1 MIRFSKII
9 SVLFLFLGISKG
21 AFSQLHGLVVD
32 ASTQLPLSHAHV
44 EVHELNY
51 EVITDGK
58 GYFIVEEI
66 PVGKYHLHVL
76 KENYVA
82 KLFDFTVEKDSIT
95 TLRIELLPSTFQL
108 NEIVIED
115 GTSKVEV
122 RRSSQAMVS
131 LSAAE
136 LTLSNGLTLSDKLKS
151 QPGISSISTGAGMSK
166 PQIRAYS
173 GSRCFIQ
180 DLGMKHEAQQWGSD
194 HGLEIDP
201 FQIENLEWRKGAGNV
216 VYGSDAIGG
225 VLSLRLPEVPKEG
238 VHGNVGSIIQTGNQ
252 TLGNSAQIS
261 IRKNRNYLKVRSTLM
276 KYGDMNLPAD
286 SFTYLN
292 RIYPLAEGALQNTA
306 GKDLHEQFVFGRL
319 LPKGKIQLSQ
329 SLYTQNAGMF
339 VGAVGVPTGTS
350 VQSDGDS
357 RNVGFPN
364 VSLRHF
370 KTALHFSSNTKWG
383 WFETNAGVQ
392 ENRRQEFILPRRE
405 GFQPLPNYNVAH
417 DLRLRSAQ
425 INSFLRITSAE
436 GTKTLVGLFSELL
449 QHSRGGYDFLL
460 PNYSGVQNAA
470 YYQRNG
476 TLQHRKKETFRT
488 FGFRIEQG
496 KFTDEAYA
504 TPVYASVDS
513 IGSYYV
519 RAAEVKRNF
528 VGWSFEIGEAVAIRE
543 GQSLKYSL
551 QRAWRMP
558 NAAELYI
565 NGVHHGTFRHEQGN
579 AQLNPEVGHM
589 FDVGYEFQKKKIR
602 FSLAGYAHYFSNYI
616 FLRASSTYS
625 QLSDGGQVYVYSQ
638 DRALFSGGEM
648 KSEFQL
654 NELAKLEWSA
664 SSVFSY
670 LFTSGTATPFTPPIS
685 SSLLFQ
691 HKLIE
696 LKKKLLIEWQV
707 QGKWAAAQNRVD
719 RNEKGTAGYEIF
731 DSSINIEWKCKGVF
745 VESHVGVNNLFNST
759 YYNHSSNYRRLNL
772 PEMGRNVF
780 IQTRLSF

>member
-1 MIRFSKII
+1 MRLFFL
-9 SVLFLFLGISKG
+9 VLFLGMG
-21 AFSQLHGLVVD
+21 YCAQAQLHGIVVD
-32 ASTQLPLSHAHV
+32 ASTQLPLSHVHV
-44 EVHELNY
+44 EVHELNAD
-51 EVITDGK
+51 VITDGK
-58 GYFIVEEI
+58 GYFVVEEI

-76 KENYVA
+76 KDNYAA
-82 KLFDFTVEKDSIT
+82 KLFDFTVERDSIT
-95 TLRIELLPSTFQL
+95 TLRIELFPSNFQL

-131 LSAAE
+131 LSAKE
-136 LTLSNGLTLSDKLKS
+136 LTLTNGLTLSDKLKS

-201 FQIENLEWRKGAGNV
+201 FQIENIEWRKGAGNV
-216 VYGSDAIGG
+216 MYGSDAIGG
-225 VLSLRLPEVPKEG
+225 VLSIRLPEVPKDG
-238 VHGNVGSIIQTGNQ
+238 VHGNVGSIFQSNNN

-261 IRKNRNYLKVRSTLM
+261 VRKNKNYLKLRSTLM
-276 KYGDMNLPAD
+276 KYGDMQLPAD
-286 SFTYLN
+286 SFTYLR

-306 GKDLHEQFVFGRL
+306 GRDMHEQFVFGRL

-329 SLYTQNAGMF
+329 SFYTQDAGMF
-339 VGAVGVPTGTS
+339 VGAIGVPTVGG

-357 RNVGFPN
+357 RNMGFPN

-370 KTALHFSSNTKWG
+370 KSALHFSSNTKWG

-425 INSFLRITSAE
+425 INSFLRMTSKE
-436 GTKTLVGLFSELL
+436 GTKMLVGLFAEWL

-460 PNYSGVQNAA
+460 PNYAGTQHAL
-470 YYQRNG
+470 YFQRNG
-476 TLQHRKKETFRT
+476 LLQHRKKETFRT
-488 FGFRIEQG
+488 VGLRLEQG
-496 KFTDEAYA
+496 RLRDEAFRS
-504 TPVYASVDS
+504 PVYASVDS
-513 IGSYYV
+513 IGSYFV
-519 RAAEVKRNF
+519 RANDITRNF
-528 VGWSFEIGEAVAIRE
+528 AGWSFEIGEAVSIHE

-558 NAAELYI
+558 NAAELFI

-579 AQLNPEVGHM
+579 AELNPEVGYL
-589 FDVGYEFQKKKIR
+589 FDTAYELQTGKFR
-602 FSLAGYAHYFSNYI
+602 LSLAGYAHYFSNYI
-616 FLRASSTYS
+616 FLRASSFYS
-625 QLSDGGQVYVYSQ
+625 ELSDGGQVYVYSQ
-638 DRALFSGGEM
+638 DRAMFSGGEM

-654 NELAKLEWSA
+654 NTRTRIEWSA
-664 SSVFSY
+664 QSVFSY
-670 LFTSGTATPFTPPIS
+670 LFLSGTASPFTPPIS
-685 SSLLFQ
+685 SSVTLQ
-691 HKLIE
+691 HKLFE
-696 LKKKLLIEWQV
+696 LKNKLNVLLEV
-707 QGKWAAAQNRVD
+707 QGNWAAAQNRVD
-719 RNEKGTAGYEIF
+719 RNEKSTPGYQTL
-731 DSSINIEWKCKGVF
+731 DSKLKVEWKLRGITL
-745 VESHVGVNNLFNST
+745 ESNLGVNNLFNAF
-759 YYNHSSNYRRLNL
+759 YYNHTSNYRRLNL

-780 IQTRLSF
+780 IQTLIKF

>member
-1 MIRFSKII
+1 MRLFFL
-9 SVLFLFLGISKG
+9 VLFLGMGYF
-21 AFSQLHGLVVD
+21 AQAQLHGIVVD
-32 ASTQLPLSHAHV
+32 ASTQLPLSHVHV
-44 EVHELNY
+44 EVHELNT

-76 KENYVA
+76 KDNYAA
-82 KLFDFTVEKDSIT
+82 KLFDFTVERDSIT
-95 TLRIELLPSTFQL
+95 TLRIELLPSNFQL

-136 LTLSNGLTLSDKLKS
+136 LTLANGLTLSDKLKS

-201 FQIENLEWRKGAGNV
+201 FQIENIEWRKGAGNV
-216 VYGSDAIGG
+216 MYGSDAIGG
-225 VLSLRLPEVPKEG
+225 VLSIRLPEVPKEG
-238 VHGNVGSIIQTGNQ
+238 VHGNVGSIFQSNNNTF
-252 TLGNSAQIS
+252 GNSAQVS
-261 IRKNRNYLKVRSTLM
+261 IRKNKNYLKLRSTVM
-276 KYGDMNLPAD
+276 NYGDMQLPAD
-286 SFTYLN
+286 SFTYLR
-292 RIYPLAEGALQNTA
+292 RIYPLVNGALQNTA
-306 GKDLHEQFVFGRL
+306 GKDVHEQFVVGRL
-319 LPKGKIQLSQ
+319 FPKGKIQLSQ
-329 SLYTQNAGMF
+329 SLYTQQAGMF
-339 VGAVGVPTGTS
+339 VGAIGVPTVGS

-357 RNVGFPN
+357 RNVGFPK

-370 KTALHFSSNTKWG
+370 KSALHFSSNTKWG

-425 INSFLRITSAE
+425 INSFLRMTSKE

-449 QHSRGGYDFLL
+449 QHARGGYDFLL
-460 PNYSGVQNAA
+460 PNYSGAQNAV
-470 YYQRNG
+470 YVQQNVP
-476 TLQHRKKETFRT
+476 LQHRKKETFRT
-488 FGFRIEQG
+488 LGMRVEQG
-496 KFTDEAYA
+496 SMRNESFRS
-504 TPVYASVDS
+504 PIYASADS

-519 RAAEVKRNF
+519 RANEVTRNF
-528 VGWSFEIGEAVAIRE
+528 AGWSFEIGEAVALRE

-558 NAAELYI
+558 NAAEWFI

-579 AQLNPEVGHM
+579 AILNPEVGYL
-589 FDVGYEFQKKKIR
+589 FDAAYELQTEKFR
-602 FSLAGYAHYFSNYI
+602 LSLAGYAHYFSNYI
-616 FLRASSTYS
+616 FLRASSIYS
-625 QLSDGGQVYVYSQ
+625 ELPDGGQVYVYSQ
-638 DRALFSGGEM
+638 DRAMFSGGEM

-654 NELAKLEWSA
+654 NTRTKLEWSA
-664 SSVFSY
+664 QSVFSY
-670 LFTSGTATPFTPPIS
+670 LFSSGTASPFTPPIS
-685 SSLLFQ
+685 SSVLLQ
-691 HKLIE
+691 QKLFE
-696 LKKKLLIEWQV
+696 LKNKLNVQLEV
-707 QGKWAAAQNRVD
+707 QGNWAAAQNRVD
-719 RNEKGTAGYEIF
+719 RNEKSTPGYHTL
-731 DSSINIEWKCKGVF
+731 DSRLKVECKLRGLTL
-745 VESHVGVNNLFNST
+745 ESNFGVNNLFNAF
-759 YYNHSSNYRRLNL
+759 YYNHTSNYRRLNL

-780 IQTRLSF
+780 IQTLIKF

>member
-1 MIRFSKII
+1 MRLFFL
-9 SVLFLFLGISKG
+9 VLFLGMG
-21 AFSQLHGLVVD
+21 YCVQAQLHGIVVD

-44 EVHELNY
+44 EVHELNTD
-51 EVITDGK
+51 VITDGK

-76 KENYVA
+76 KDNYAA
-82 KLFDFTVEKDSIT
+82 KLFDFMVERDSIT
-95 TLRIELLPSTFQL
+95 TLRIELLPSNFQL

-131 LSAAE
+131 LSAKE
-136 LTLSNGLTLSDKLKS
+136 LTLTNGLTLSDKLKS

-201 FQIENLEWRKGAGNV
+201 FQIENIEWRKGAGNV
-216 VYGSDAIGG
+216 MYGSDAIGG
-225 VLSLRLPEVPKEG
+225 VLSIRLPEVPKDG
-238 VHGNVGSIIQTGNQ
+238 VHGNVGSIFQSNNN

-261 IRKNRNYLKVRSTLM
+261 VRKNKNYLKLRSTLM
-276 KYGDMNLPAD
+276 KYGDMQLPAD
-286 SFTYLN
+286 SFTYLR

-306 GKDLHEQFVFGRL
+306 GRDMHEQFVFGRL

-329 SLYTQNAGMF
+329 SFYTQDAGMF
-339 VGAVGVPTGTS
+339 VGAIGVPTVGG

-357 RNVGFPN
+357 RNMGFPN

-370 KTALHFSSNTKWG
+370 KSALHFSSNTKWG

-425 INSFLRITSAE
+425 INSFLRMTSKE
-436 GTKTLVGLFSELL
+436 GTKTLVGLFAEWL

-460 PNYSGVQNAA
+460 PNYAGTQHAL
-470 YYQRNG
+470 YFQRNG
-476 TLQHRKKETFRT
+476 LLQHRKKETFRT
-488 FGFRIEQG
+488 VGLRLEQG
-496 KFTDEAYA
+496 RLRDEAFRS
-504 TPVYASVDS
+504 PVYASVDS
-513 IGSYYV
+513 IGSYFV
-519 RAAEVKRNF
+519 RANDITRNF
-528 VGWSFEIGEAVAIRE
+528 AGWSFEIGEAVSIHE

-558 NAAELYI
+558 NAAELFI

-579 AQLNPEVGHM
+579 AELNPEVGYL
-589 FDVGYEFQKKKIR
+589 FDTAYELQTEKFR
-602 FSLAGYAHYFSNYI
+602 LSLAGYAHYFSNYI
-616 FLRASSTYS
+616 FLRASSFYS
-625 QLSDGGQVYVYSQ
+625 ELSDGGQVYVYSQ
-638 DRALFSGGEM
+638 DRAMFSGGEM

-654 NELAKLEWSA
+654 NTRTRIEWSA
-664 SSVFSY
+664 QSVFSY
-670 LFTSGTATPFTPPIS
+670 LFLSGTASPFTPPIS
-685 SSLLFQ
+685 SSVTLQ
-691 HKLIE
+691 HKLFE
-696 LKKKLLIEWQV
+696 LKNKLNVLLEV
-707 QGKWAAAQNRVD
+707 QGNWAAAQNRVD
-719 RNEKGTAGYEIF
+719 RNEKSTPGYQTL
-731 DSSINIEWKCKGVF
+731 DSKLKVEWKFRGITL
-745 VESHVGVNNLFNST
+745 ESNLGVNNLFNAF
-759 YYNHSSNYRRLNL
+759 YYNHTSNYRRLNL

-780 IQTRLSF
+780 IQTLIKF

>member
-1 MIRFSKII
+1 MRLFFL
-9 SVLFLFLGISKG
+9 VLFLGMG
-21 AFSQLHGLVVD
+21 YCAQAQLHGIVVD
-32 ASTQLPLSHAHV
+32 ASTQLPLSHVHV
-44 EVHELNY
+44 EVHELNAD
-51 EVITDGK
+51 VITDGK

-76 KENYVA
+76 KDNYAA
-82 KLFDFTVEKDSIT
+82 KLFDFMVERDSIT
-95 TLRIELLPSTFQL
+95 TLRIELLPSNFQL

-131 LSAAE
+131 LSAKE
-136 LTLSNGLTLSDKLKS
+136 LTLTNGLTLSDKLKS

-201 FQIENLEWRKGAGNV
+201 FQIENIEWRKGAGNV
-216 VYGSDAIGG
+216 MYGSDAIGG
-225 VLSLRLPEVPKEG
+225 VLSIRLPEVPKDG
-238 VHGNVGSIIQTGNQ
+238 VHGNVGSIFQSNNN

-261 IRKNRNYLKVRSTLM
+261 VRKNKNYLKLRSTLM
-276 KYGDMNLPAD
+276 KYGDMQLPAD
-286 SFTYLN
+286 SFTYLR

-306 GKDLHEQFVFGRL
+306 GRDMHEQFVFGRL

-329 SLYTQNAGMF
+329 SFYTQDAGMF
-339 VGAVGVPTGTS
+339 VGAIGVPTVGG

-357 RNVGFPN
+357 RNMGFPN

-370 KTALHFSSNTKWG
+370 KSALHFSSNTKWG

-425 INSFLRITSAE
+425 INSFLRMTSKE
-436 GTKTLVGLFSELL
+436 GTKTLVGLFAEWL

-460 PNYSGVQNAA
+460 PNYAGTQHAL
-470 YYQRNG
+470 YFQRNG
-476 TLQHRKKETFRT
+476 LLQHRKKETFRT
-488 FGFRIEQG
+488 VGLRLEQG
-496 KFTDEAYA
+496 RLRDEAFRS
-504 TPVYASVDS
+504 PVYASVDS
-513 IGSYYV
+513 IGSYFV
-519 RAAEVKRNF
+519 RANDITRNF
-528 VGWSFEIGEAVAIRE
+528 AGWSFEIGEAVSIHE

-558 NAAELYI
+558 NAAELFI

-579 AQLNPEVGHM
+579 AELNPEVGYL
-589 FDVGYEFQKKKIR
+589 FDTAYELQTGKFR
-602 FSLAGYAHYFSNYI
+602 LSLAGYAHYFSNYI
-616 FLRASSTYS
+616 FLRASSFYS
-625 QLSDGGQVYVYSQ
+625 ELSDGGQVYVYSQ
-638 DRALFSGGEM
+638 DRAMFSGGEM

-654 NELAKLEWSA
+654 NTRTRIEWSA
-664 SSVFSY
+664 QSVFSY
-670 LFTSGTATPFTPPIS
+670 LFLSGTASPFTPPIS
-685 SSLLFQ
+685 SSVTLQ
-691 HKLIE
+691 HKLFE
-696 LKKKLLIEWQV
+696 LKNKLNVLLEV
-707 QGKWAAAQNRVD
+707 QGNWAAAQNRVD
-719 RNEKGTAGYEIF
+719 RNEKSTPGYQTL
-731 DSSINIEWKCKGVF
+731 DSKLKVEWKLRGITL
-745 VESHVGVNNLFNST
+745 ESNLGVNNLFNAF
-759 YYNHSSNYRRLNL
+759 YYNHTSNYRRLNL

-780 IQTRLSF
+780 IQTLIKF

>member
-1 MIRFSKII
+1 MRLFFL
-9 SVLFLFLGISKG
+9 VLFLGMG
-21 AFSQLHGLVVD
+21 YCTHAQLHGIVVD

-44 EVHELNY
+44 EVHELNAD
-51 EVITDGK
+51 VITDGK

-76 KENYVA
+76 KDNYSA
-82 KLFDFTVEKDSIT
+82 KLFDFMVERDSIT
-95 TLRIELLPSTFQL
+95 TLRIELLPSNFQL

-131 LSAAE
+131 LSAKE
-136 LTLSNGLTLSDKLKS
+136 LTLANGLTLSDKLKS

-201 FQIENLEWRKGAGNV
+201 FQIENIEWRKGGGNV
-216 VYGSDAIGG
+216 MYGSDAIGG
-225 VLSLRLPEVPKEG
+225 VLSIRLPEVPKDG
-238 VHGNVGSIIQTGNQ
+238 VHGNVGSIFQSNNN

-261 IRKNRNYLKVRSTLM
+261 VRKNKNYLKLRSTLM
-276 KYGDMNLPAD
+276 KYGDMQLSAD
-286 SFTYLN
+286 SFTYLR

-306 GKDLHEQFVFGRL
+306 GKDVHEQFVFGRL
-319 LPKGKIQLSQ
+319 LPKGKIQVSQ
-329 SLYTQNAGMF
+329 SLYTQDAGMF
-339 VGAVGVPTGTS
+339 VGAIGVPTVGS

-370 KTALHFSSNTKWG
+370 KSALHFSSNTKWG

-425 INSFLRITSAE
+425 INSYLRMTSKE
-436 GTKTLVGLFSELL
+436 GTKTLVGLFAEML

-460 PNYSGVQNAA
+460 PNYAGTQHAV
-470 YYQRNG
+470 YFQRNG
-476 TLQHRKKETFRT
+476 LLQHRKKETFRT
-488 FGFRIEQG
+488 VGLRLEQG
-496 KFTDEAYA
+496 RMRDEAFRS
-504 TPVYASVDS
+504 PVYASVDS

-519 RAAEVKRNF
+519 RANEITRNF
-528 VGWSFEIGEAVAIRE
+528 AGWSFEIGEAVSIHE

-558 NAAELYI
+558 NAAELFI

-579 AQLNPEVGHM
+579 AKLNPEVGYL
-589 FDVGYEFQKKKIR
+589 FDTAYELQTEKFR
-602 FSLAGYAHYFSNYI
+602 LSLAGYAHYFSNYI
-616 FLRASSTYS
+616 FLRATSRFSE
-625 QLSDGGQVYVYSQ
+625 LPDGGQIYSYSE
-638 DRALFSGGEM
+638 DRAFFIGGEM

-654 NELAKLEWSA
+654 NQRMNLVWTAQ
-664 SSVFSY
+664 SVFSY
-670 LFTSGTATPFTPPIS
+670 LFSSGTASPFTPPMS
-685 SSLLFQ
+685 SSVNLQ
-691 HKLIE
+691 HKLFE
-696 LKKKLLIEWQV
+696 VKNKLNVMFEV
-707 QGKWAAAQNRVD
+707 QGNWTAAQNRVD
-719 RNEKGTAGYEIF
+719 RNEKSTPGYETV
-731 DSSINIEWKCKGVF
+731 DTRLAMEWKWRNMSL
-745 VESHVGVNNLFNST
+745 ESNLGVNNVFNSF
-759 YYNHSSNYRRLNL
+759 YYNHTSNYRRLNL

-780 IQTRLSF
+780 IQSIVKF

>member
-1 MIRFSKII
+1 
-9 SVLFLFLGISKG
+9 
-21 AFSQLHGLVVD
+21 
-32 ASTQLPLSHAHV
+32 
-44 EVHELNY
+44 
-51 EVITDGK
+51 
-58 GYFIVEEI
+58 
-66 PVGKYHLHVL
+66 
-76 KENYVA
+76 
-82 KLFDFTVEKDSIT
+82 
-95 TLRIELLPSTFQL
+95 L

-131 LSAAE
+131 LSAKE
-136 LTLSNGLTLSDKLKS
+136 LTLANGLTLSDKLKS

-201 FQIENLEWRKGAGNV
+201 FQIENIEWRKGAGNV

-225 VLSLRLPEVPKEG
+225 VLSIRLPEVPKEG
-238 VHGNVGSIIQTGNQ
+238 VHANVGSIYQSNNN

-261 IRKNRNYLKVRSTLM
+261 IRKNKNYFKLRSTFM
-276 KYGDMNLPAD
+276 KYGDMRLPAD
-286 SFTYLN
+286 SFTYLR

-329 SLYTQNAGMF
+329 SLYTQQAGMF
-339 VGAVGVPTGTS
+339 VGAIGVPTVGS

-370 KTALHFSSNTKWG
+370 KSALHFSSNTKWG

-392 ENRRQEFILPRRE
+392 ENRRQEFIFPRRE

-425 INSFLRITSAE
+425 INSFLRITSKE

-460 PNYSGVQNAA
+460 PNYTGAQNAV
-470 YYQRNG
+470 YFQRNG
-476 TLQHRKKETFRT
+476 SLQHRKKETFRT
-488 FGFRIEQG
+488 VGMRLEQG
-496 KFTDEAYA
+496 RMHDNAFQS
-504 TPVYASVDS
+504 PVYTSIDS

-519 RAAEVKRNF
+519 RANENTRNF
-528 VGWSFEIGEAVAIRE
+528 AGWSFEIGEAVAIHE

-558 NAAELYI
+558 NAAELFI

-579 AQLNPEVGHM
+579 AKLNPEVGYL
-589 FDVGYEFQKKKIR
+589 FDMAYEFQSEKIR
-602 FSLAGYAHYFSNYI
+602 VSLAGYAHYFSNYI
-616 FLRASSTYS
+616 FLRASSVFS
-625 QLSDGGQVYVYSQ
+625 ELSDGGQVYVYAQ

-654 NELAKLEWSA
+654 NARTKIEWSA
-664 SSVFSY
+664 QSVFSY
-670 LFTSGTATPFTPPIS
+670 LFLSGTASPFTPPIS
-685 SSLLFQ
+685 SNLNLQ
-691 HKLIE
+691 HKLFDW
-696 LKKKLLIEWQV
+696 KKKFFVQLEV
-707 QGKWAAAQNRVD
+707 QGNWAAAQNRVD
-719 RNEKGTAGYEIF
+719 RNEKSTPGYQTL
-731 DSSINIEWKCKGVF
+731 DSKLKVEWKFRGLTL
-745 VESHVGVNNLFNST
+745 ESNLGVNNIFNSF
-759 YYNHSSNYRRLNL
+759 YYNHTSNYRRLNL

-780 IQTRLSF
+780 IQTLIKF